1 MGAQSV
7 EIVIFSDAAAPAK
20 RIEARAHYFMGIASL
35 DVELLDRRQ
44 KFFLGTR
51 KNTERPF
58 P

>member
-7 EIVIFSDAAAPAK
+7 EIVIFSDAAAAAK

-44 KFFLGTR
+44 NFFR
-51 KNTERPF
+51 HP
-58 P
+58 

>member
-7 EIVIFSDAAAPAK
+7 EIVIVFSDAAARAK

-44 KFFLGTR
+44 KFF
-51 KNTERPF
+51 
-58 P
+58 